1 MILQAYGSIWVFS
14 RCPFDSSHYDLPSC
28 PVAATS
34 ADKGGGGYQTPLR
47 RVLYTPCSARA
58 ASLSTLLR
66 LSRPF
71 SDQGKWATGMRKKEL
86 LGSAIPARA
95 LYQAMKAAKIPNAPP
110 AIMQP
115 SCGAGLAADWPPLT
129 R

>member
-1 MILQAYGSIWVFS
+1 MF
-14 RCPFDSSHYDLPSC
+14 PSC
-28 PVAATS
+28 SVAAKS
-34 ADKGGGGYQTPLR
+34 GVGYQTPLDAGAFF
-47 RVLYTPCSARA
+47 YTPCSARA

-66 LSRPF
+66 FSRPF

-110 AIMQP
+110 AIIQP